1 MSVTKRNGVY
11 YAQLSVPSEL
21 RDVIGKSNFRRSTNV
36 RADGA
41 NKAEAMAVAAPWLQ
55 EWHQLIRLARSEP
68 DVVRDRMAVMKTQAA
83 VGCERVELAGE
94 RGRHKYSV
102 VALDKPEDA
111 GRLGSDTL
119 AEPGQSP
126 GLHWSGKG
134 PLLIQFLDRFIAD
147 RYENKRTAGE
157 ARRYIR
163 EASEFC
169 PRLGDINLENA
180 RAWIRAEGSKPEE
193 ERRAV
198 KTMHK
203 ATGFMSEYILWL
215 QDQRLLVDSVGNPFR
230 GLRFPTSLKKKQSY
244 LPLSLEEVLA
254 VREAAISKGD
264 EELVAFIDVGRFTGM
279 RLAEIGALSADSI
292 ETVDGIQCLRVKL
305 DAKTKKSAGRLVPI
319 ARGLR
324 SLMPLTNFDFERRE
338 NAVGK
343 RFGRLK
349 SEVLPDGKDRRKC
362 FHSIRK
368 FVTTVLEQAGIPEGV
383 AADLVGHEKQTI
395 TYGVYSGGSA
405 LTQIAQAVAVLD
417 DKQPVS
423 SMEKVL
429 PLNGRKQI

>member
-11 YAQLSVPSEL
+11 YAQLSVPPEL

-36 RADGA
+36 RVDGA

-55 EWHQLIRLARSEP
+55 EWHQLIRSARSEP

-83 VGCERVELAGE
+83 VECERVELAGE

-102 VALDKPEDA
+102 VALDKPKDV
-111 GRLGSDTL
+111 GKLGSTTL
-119 AEPGQSP
+119 AEPGQNP

-203 ATGFMSEYILWL
+203 ATGFMSEYVLWL

-244 LPLSLEEVLA
+244 LPMSLDEVLA
-254 VREAAISKGD
+254 VREAAIAKGD

-279 RLAEIGALSADSI
+279 RLAEIGALSANSI
-292 ETVDGIQCLRVKL
+292 ETIDGIECFRVKL

-324 SLMPLTNFDFERRE
+324 TLLQLTDFNFERRE

-368 FVTTVLEQAGIPEGV
+368 FVTTALEQAGIPEGV

-417 DKQPVS
+417 LKQPVPQDS
-423 SMEKVL
+423 NVL
-429 PLNGRKQI
+429 RLRG

>member
-11 YAQLSVPSEL
+11 YAQLSVPPEL
-21 RDVIGKSNFRRSTNV
+21 RHVIGKSNFRRSTNI
-36 RADGA
+36 RANGA
-41 NKAEAMAVAAPWLQ
+41 NKSEAMAVAAPWLQ
-55 EWHQLIRLARSEP
+55 EWRRLIRLARSEP
-68 DVVRDRMAVMKTQAA
+68 DAVRDEIAVSKAQAA
-83 VGCERVELAGE
+83 VVREHGE
-94 RGRHKYSV
+94 FADECSGYTFSD
-102 VALDKPEDA
+102 AELDKYEDPE
-111 GRLGSDTL
+111 RLESLPPAQAKQYTDLLGNRR
-119 AEPGQSP
+119 
-126 GLHWSGKG
+126 G
-134 PLLIQFLDRFIAD
+134 PPLQQFLERFVAA
-147 RYENKRTAGE
+147 RYSNKRTASE
-157 ARRYIR
+157 ARRYIT

-180 RAWIRAEGSKPEE
+180 RAWIRAEGAKPEE

-203 ATGFMSEYILWL
+203 ATGFMSEYVLWL

-244 LPLSLEEVLA
+244 LPLSLDEILA
-254 VREAAISKGD
+254 VREAAIAKGD

-279 RLAEIGALSADSI
+279 RLAEIGATSANSI
-292 ETVDGIQCLRVKL
+292 ETVDGIECFRVKL

-324 SLMPLTNFDFERRE
+324 TLLKLADFNFERRE

-368 FVTTVLEQAGIPEGV
+368 FVTTALEQAGIPEGV

-417 DKQPVS
+417 DKQPVPQDGN
-423 SMEKVL
+423 VL
-429 PLNGRKQI
+429 RFRG

>member
-11 YAQLSVPSEL
+11 YAQLSVPPEL
-21 RDVIGKSNFRRSTNV
+21 RHVIGKSNFRRSTNI
-36 RADGA
+36 RANGA
-41 NKAEAMAVAAPWLQ
+41 NKSEAMAVAAPWLQ
-55 EWHQLIRLARSEP
+55 EWRRLIRLARSEP
-68 DVVRDRMAVMKTQAA
+68 DAVRDEIAVSKAQAA
-83 VGCERVELAGE
+83 VVREYGE
-94 RGRHKYSV
+94 FADECSGYTFSD
-102 VALDKPEDA
+102 AELDKYDDPEWLESLPPAQAKQYTDL
-111 GRLGSDTL
+111 LGNRR
-119 AEPGQSP
+119 
-126 GLHWSGKG
+126 G
-134 PLLIQFLDRFIAD
+134 PPLQQFLERFVAA
-147 RYENKRTAGE
+147 RYSNKRTASE
-157 ARRYIR
+157 ARRYIA
-163 EASEFC
+163 EASKFC

-180 RAWIRAEGSKPEE
+180 RAWIRAEGAKPEE
-193 ERRAV
+193 ERRSV

-203 ATGFMSEYILWL
+203 ATGFMSEYVLWL

-230 GLRFPTSLKKKQSY
+230 GLRFPASLKKKQSY
-244 LPLSLEEVLA
+244 LPLSLDEVLT
-254 VREAAISKGD
+254 VREAAIAKGD

-279 RLAEIGALSADSI
+279 RLAEIGGLSANSI
-292 ETVDGIQCLRVKL
+292 ETVNGIECFRVKL

-324 SLMPLTNFDFERRE
+324 TLLKLTDFNFERRE

-368 FVTTVLEQAGIPEGV
+368 FVTTALEQAGIPEGV

-417 DKQPVS
+417 DKQPVPQDGN
-423 SMEKVL
+423 VL
-429 PLNGRKQI
+429 RFRG

>member
-11 YAQLSVPSEL
+11 YAQLSVPPEL

-55 EWHQLIRLARSEP
+55 EWHQLIRSARSEP

-83 VGCERVELAGE
+83 VEREREWLAGE
-94 RGRHKYSV
+94 RGGHKYSA

-111 GRLGSDTL
+111 EKFGLSTL
-119 AEPGQSP
+119 AEPGQRP
-126 GLHWSGKG
+126 DLHWSGRG

-180 RAWIRAEGSKPEE
+180 RAWIRAEGSKPER

-203 ATGFMSEYILWL
+203 ATGFMSEYVLWL
-215 QDQRLLVDSVGNPFR
+215 QDQRLLVDSAGNPFR

-244 LPLSLEEVLA
+244 LPLSLDEVLA
-254 VREAAISKGD
+254 VREAAVAKGD
-264 EELVAFIDVGRFTGM
+264 KELVAFIDVARFTGM

-292 ETVDGIQCLRVKL
+292 ETIDGVECFRVKL

-324 SLMPLTNFDFERRE
+324 TLLQLTDFNFERRE

-368 FVTTVLEQAGIPEGV
+368 FVTTALEQAGIPEGV

-405 LTQIAQAVAVLD
+405 LTQIAQAVEVLD
-417 DKQPVS
+417 DKQPVA
-423 SMEKVL
+423 SMGKVV
-429 PLNGRKQI
+429 PLNGSKQI

>member
-11 YAQLSVPSEL
+11 YAQLSVPPEL

-55 EWHQLIRLARSEP
+55 QWHQLIRSARSEP

-83 VGCERVELAGE
+83 VERERVELAGE
-94 RGRHKYSV
+94 CGRHKYSAG
-102 VALDKPEDA
+102 ALYKPQGA
-111 GRLGSDTL
+111 GRLGLRALDE
-119 AEPGQSP
+119 ARQSP
-126 GLHWSGKG
+126 DLLWSRRG
-134 PLLIQFLDRFIAD
+134 PLLIQFLDRFIED

-157 ARRYIR
+157 ARRYIK

-203 ATGFMSEYILWL
+203 ATGFMSEYVLWL

-244 LPLSLEEVLA
+244 LPMSLDEVLA
-254 VREAAISKGD
+254 VREAAIAKGD

-279 RLAEIGALSADSI
+279 RLAEIGALSANSI
-292 ETVDGIQCLRVKL
+292 ETVDGIDCFRVKL

-324 SLMPLTNFDFERRE
+324 ALLQVTDFNFDRRE

-349 SEVLPDGKDRRKC
+349 SEVLPDGRDRRKC

-368 FVTTVLEQAGIPEGV
+368 FVTTALEQAGIPEGV

-417 DKQPVS
+417 LKQPVPQDS
-423 SMEKVL
+423 NVL
-429 PLNGRKQI
+429 RLRG

>member
-11 YAQLSVPSEL
+11 YAQLSVPPEL
-21 RDVIGKSNFRRSTNV
+21 RHVIGKSNFRRSTNI
-36 RADGA
+36 RANGA
-41 NKAEAMAVAAPWLQ
+41 NKSEAMAVAAPWLQ
-55 EWHQLIRLARSEP
+55 EWRRLIRLARSEP
-68 DVVRDRMAVMKTQAA
+68 DAVRDEIAVSKAQAA
-83 VGCERVELAGE
+83 VKREYGE
-94 RGRHKYSV
+94 FADECSGYTFSD
-102 VALDKPEDA
+102 AELDKYDDPVGLESLPPAQAKQYTDL
-111 GRLGSDTL
+111 LGNRR
-119 AEPGQSP
+119 
-126 GLHWSGKG
+126 G
-134 PLLIQFLDRFIAD
+134 PPLQQFLERFVAA
-147 RYENKRTAGE
+147 RYSNKRTASE
-157 ARRYIR
+157 ARRYIA
-163 EASEFC
+163 EASKFC
-169 PRLGDINLENA
+169 PRLGDINLVNA
-180 RAWIRAEGSKPEE
+180 RAWIRAEGAKPEE
-193 ERRAV
+193 ERRSV

-203 ATGFMSEYILWL
+203 ATGFMSEYVLWL

-244 LPLSLEEVLA
+244 LPLSLDEVLA
-254 VREAAISKGD
+254 VREAAIAKGD

-279 RLAEIGALSADSI
+279 RLAEIGALSANSI
-292 ETVDGIQCLRVKL
+292 ETVDGIECFRVKL

-324 SLMPLTNFDFERRE
+324 TLLKLTNFNFECRE

-349 SEVLPDGKDRRKC
+349 SEVLSDGRDRRKC

-368 FVTTVLEQAGIPEGV
+368 FVTTALEQAGIPEGI

-417 DKQPVS
+417 DKQPVPQDGN
-423 SMEKVL
+423 VL
-429 PLNGRKQI
+429 RFRG

>member
-11 YAQLSVPSEL
+11 YAQLSVPPEL
-21 RDVIGKSNFRRSTNV
+21 RHVIGKSNFRRSTNI
-36 RADGA
+36 RANGA
-41 NKAEAMAVAAPWLQ
+41 NKSEAMAVAAPWLQ
-55 EWHQLIRLARSEP
+55 EWRRLIRLARSEP
-68 DVVRDRMAVMKTQAA
+68 DAVRDEIAVSKAQAA
-83 VGCERVELAGE
+83 VVREYGE
-94 RGRHKYSV
+94 VADECSGYSRYTFSD
-102 VALDKPEDA
+102 AELDKYEDPE
-111 GRLGSDTL
+111 RLESLPPAQAKQYTDLLGNRR
-119 AEPGQSP
+119 
-126 GLHWSGKG
+126 G
-134 PLLIQFLDRFIAD
+134 PPLQQFLERFVAA
-147 RYENKRTAGE
+147 RYSNKRTASE
-157 ARRYIR
+157 ARRYIT

-180 RAWIRAEGSKPEE
+180 RAWIRAEGAKPEE

-203 ATGFMSEYILWL
+203 ATGFMSEYVLWL

-244 LPLSLEEVLA
+244 LPLSLDEVLA
-254 VREAAISKGD
+254 VREAAIAKGD

-279 RLAEIGALSADSI
+279 RLAEIGALSANSI
-292 ETVDGIQCLRVKL
+292 ETVDGIECFRVKL

-324 SLMPLTNFDFERRE
+324 TLLKLTDFNFERRE

-368 FVTTVLEQAGIPEGV
+368 FVTTALEQAGIPEGV

-417 DKQPVS
+417 DKQPVPQDGN
-423 SMEKVL
+423 VL
-429 PLNGRKQI
+429 RFRG

>member
-11 YAQLSVPSEL
+11 YAQLSVPPEL

-36 RADGA
+36 RVDGA

-55 EWHQLIRLARSEP
+55 EWHQLIRSARSEP

-83 VGCERVELAGE
+83 VECERVELAGE

-102 VALDKPEDA
+102 VVLDKPKDV
-111 GRLGSDTL
+111 GKLGSTTL
-119 AEPGQSP
+119 AEPGQNP

-203 ATGFMSEYILWL
+203 ATGFMSEYVLWL

-244 LPLSLEEVLA
+244 LPMSLDEVLA
-254 VREAAISKGD
+254 VREAAIAKGD

-279 RLAEIGALSADSI
+279 RLAEIGALSANSI
-292 ETVDGIQCLRVKL
+292 ETIDGIECFRVKL

-324 SLMPLTNFDFERRE
+324 TLLQLTDFNFERRE

-368 FVTTVLEQAGIPEGV
+368 FVTTALEQAGIPEGV

-417 DKQPVS
+417 LKQPVPQDS
-423 SMEKVL
+423 NVL
-429 PLNGRKQI
+429 RLRG